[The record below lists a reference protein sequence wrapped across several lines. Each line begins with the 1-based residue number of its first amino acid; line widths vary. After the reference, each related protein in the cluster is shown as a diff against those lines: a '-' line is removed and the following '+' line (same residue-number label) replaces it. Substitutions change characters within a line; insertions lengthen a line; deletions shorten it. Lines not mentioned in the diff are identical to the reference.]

1 MSMYWTC
8 PYCHSNLDPG
18 ERCDCQKEKQIKN
31 IHRNVVFTLLPPT
44 KHPKTMKLQ
53 TGGA

>member
-31 IHRNVVFTLLPPT
+31 IYRNAVFTMLPPAKHT
-44 KHPKTMKLQ
+44 KTLKLR